1 MTLRDDAIFLGFLIQ
16 CYLYRV
22 DKSRCNEFG
31 YAYETDTATCCA
43 DSEKSDAK
51 VPQRS
56 DDEFDRSIPL
66 VEDLKTTEVK

>member
-31 YAYETDTATCCA
+31 YAYEIDTTKNCA
-43 DSEKSDAK
+43 SSKSAHNED
-51 VPQRS
+51 QS
-56 DDEFDRSIPL
+56 N
-66 VEDLKTTEVK
+66 EDLPMSACKDEPELKKIK